1 MNKFKDN
8 KIVFDMFYDFASFEK
23 YIESSSENSEPVSFK
38 SYDEYGHEQQGKVEI
53 LNRKEIKVNFEG
65 SNEGLLD
72 RISLKLRKKDCNYHL
87 KDDNININRLFSEKS
102 FEKTTERDEDFKNF
116 IREALNMDFPN
127 ENFKYINTD
136 KKGNVSKA
144 VVRNNE
150 IEELS
155 FKNFNYVKGMDNALL
170 EKQIKALKYNEIS
183 FLNNAFKHKFCYN
196 LENSSNKFLKETVDK
211 IEKQLSSQIFF
222 ANDKTI
228 AIKNFPEEY
237 TPKEIVQSL
246 DGYYKVNSLLYLDY
260 PPVLEL
266 SEEQR
271 DLIKIFSENVS
282 DFPPFLDFSLGNPEE
297 VTFNLRENEIIV
309 KKKKDFDESIDK
321 LFPEIEIYKAIF
333 NGDNNSTV
341 SIRNKNDLDVIA
353 DVGSTGEIKYLC
365 KDELEEELLIKSKEV
380 SKYENRPVKILA
392 KGHNII
398 EIKGN
403 NISLKFNQEVMESLK
418 NSEKIKKVNEFVKK
432 YNLEKNF
439 KNIECEGADFELK
452 QKNNLK
458 EKINAR

>member
-23 YIESSSENSEPVSFK
+23 YIENSSENSEPVSFK
-38 SYDEYGHEQQGKVEI
+38 SYGEYGHEQQGKVEI

-211 IEKQLSSQIFF
+211 IEKQLSSQIFLPM
-222 ANDKTI
+222 T
-228 AIKNFPEEY
+228 
-237 TPKEIVQSL
+237 
-246 DGYYKVNSLLYLDY
+246 
-260 PPVLEL
+260 
-266 SEEQR
+266 R
-271 DLIKIFSENVS
+271 
-282 DFPPFLDFSLGNPEE
+282 
-297 VTFNLRENEIIV
+297 R
-309 KKKKDFDESIDK
+309 
-321 LFPEIEIYKAIF
+321 
-333 NGDNNSTV
+333 
-341 SIRNKNDLDVIA
+341 
-353 DVGSTGEIKYLC
+353 
-365 KDELEEELLIKSKEV
+365 
-380 SKYENRPVKILA
+380 
-392 KGHNII
+392 
-398 EIKGN
+398 
-403 NISLKFNQEVMESLK
+403 
-418 NSEKIKKVNEFVKK
+418 
-432 YNLEKNF
+432 
-439 KNIECEGADFELK
+439 
-452 QKNNLK
+452 
-458 EKINAR
+458 

>member
-8 KIVFDMFYDFASFEK
+8 EIVFDMFYDFASFEK
-23 YIESSSENSEPVSFK
+23 YIENSSENSEPVSFK

-65 SNEGLLD
+65 SNEGLLN

-439 KNIECEGADFELK
+439 KNIECENVDFK
-452 QKNNLK
+452 PNSKKILK
-458 EKINAR
+458 EKINAK